1 MIIHGQKFKEAI
13 LAALADA
20 EMLKIMN
27 CVMYRHCS
35 INEIIKETEIPHTTT
50 YRKIR
55 SMLENGL
62 LIIEKIEIRN
72 DGKKFSLFRSTLRSI
87 NVKYEH
93 GQIAVEAEKNVDAL
107 EKTAE
112 RFFSLDQNSS

>member
-1 MIIHGQKFKEAI
+1 MIIHDQKFKEAI
-13 LAALADA
+13 LSALADK
-20 EMLKIMN
+20 EMLKIMD

-50 YRKIR
+50 YRKIKF
-55 SMLENGL
+55 MLENGL
-62 LIIEKIEIRN
+62 LIIEKIEIRD

-87 NVKYEH
+87 DVKYEQ
-93 GQIAVEAEKNVDAL
+93 GQIVIEAEKNVDVL
-107 EKTAE
+107 EKTTE

>member
-1 MIIHGQKFKEAI
+1 MIIHNQEFKEAI
-13 LAALADA
+13 LSALADK
-20 EMLKIMN
+20 ETLGIMN

-35 INEIIKETEIPHTTT
+35 INEIIKETGIPHTTT
-50 YRKIR
+50 YRKIK

-62 LIIEKIEIRN
+62 LIIEKIELRD

-87 NVKYEH
+87 NVKYEQ
-93 GQIAVEAEKNVDAL
+93 GQVVVEAEKNVDAL

-112 RFFSLDQNSS
+112 RFFSLDQNR